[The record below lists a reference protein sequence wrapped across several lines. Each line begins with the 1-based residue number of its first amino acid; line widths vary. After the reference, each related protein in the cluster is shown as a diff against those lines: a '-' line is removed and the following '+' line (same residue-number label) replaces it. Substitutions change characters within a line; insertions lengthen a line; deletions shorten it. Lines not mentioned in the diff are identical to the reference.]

1 MNDLSPDE
9 RKEMQTLIKE
19 AQELEQDDP
28 ENKYRVRG
36 PPWNMEIRKISR
48 DLSPDERKELQ
59 KLVKEAKELKEDDPE
74 NKYRVIG
81 MEIRKISK

>member
-1 MNDLSPDE
+1 
-9 RKEMQTLIKE
+9 
-19 AQELEQDDP
+19 
-28 ENKYRVRG
+28 
-36 PPWNMEIRKISR
+36 MEIRKISK

-59 KLVKEAKELKEDDPE
+59 KLVKEAKELEEDDPE